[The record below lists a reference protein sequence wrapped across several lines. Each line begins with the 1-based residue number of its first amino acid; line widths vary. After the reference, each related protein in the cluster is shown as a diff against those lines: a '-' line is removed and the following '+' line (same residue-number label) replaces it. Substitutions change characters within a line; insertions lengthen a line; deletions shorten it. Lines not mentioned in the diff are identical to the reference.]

1 MSQVHFIGNESSYEL
16 QKYYSGLFIDNGE
29 FN

>member
-1 MSQVHFIGNESSYEL
+1 MSQVHFIGNESYAVYFRNYL
-16 QKYYSGLFIDNGE
+16 IQIVNGE